1 MRSFITTTGP
11 IRLIGLIATIAIGS
25 PALAQLEE
33 VIVTAQKREQSLQDI
48 PMAITAISARQ
59 IVEDGIQDLNDIQGR
74 TPGLVVANF
83 SVGQPEIAI
92 RGIGTKE
99 DGAAAGDSTVVSV
112 DDVYVAARTAQIFD
126 IFDLERV
133 EVLRGP
139 QGTLYG
145 KNSIGGSIN
154 FITKKPTQETS
165 IRFRQAIAEWGTY
178 DTGGLISGGLGEKLA
193 GKFSFS
199 RRKSDGYIDHI
210 PSGRD
215 DLGFTDTLAYRAQ
228 LVWTPSDSVEAIFT
242 LDGADDELGDTNRE
256 PFGVATRSVTPAW
269 GTGASDGNLDD
280 YNNPIA
286 VNEAMGAMF
295 GVDASDPHN
304 YFNDDIG
311 WTKRDVLGFSA
322 KIEWN
327 VNDDLEFTSIT
338 AFREN
343 DFDWAEDS
351 EGLPA
356 SNQNDA
362 QLGVDDTL
370 LMPDQGFRRD
380 VTDSAIEDNEQ
391 FTQEFRLSRSGQT
404 NDWLLGFFFSQEDFE
419 RTETFYWANFSNVGD
434 WRDVLP
440 VLPPPGPPASPSPNF
455 LGNVAVA
462 PVNVSDQV
470 NDSTAWAIYGQS
482 TWVLNDR
489 MNLTAGLR
497 YSTEEKEY
505 TVSGQAFLDIFGDAE
520 NTLAYTG
527 IPSIDVLNQT
537 AIAVT
542 VQQFDE
548 LTAKD
553 DWDNVSGRLA
563 LNWQVTDDVMLF
575 GTLSTGFKSGGYTG
589 SPSSASRAGVSFDP
603 EEALNIEIGTKAY
616 FLDHRLRLNASV
628 FSTDYDDLQVTFFTV
643 PLGSTAAFG
652 EFFTE
657 NASSAEITGLEAEFL
672 AMPNDAFQIGGSVAF
687 LDAEYKDFL
696 TETIVAP
703 SRCGSADAVPVDPN
717 DPAQG
722 CRLDFSG
729 NQLRQA
735 PEFSANL
742 FARYEWE
749 LGSGATIAAKVD
761 YRYQD
766 DSFYDPD
773 ESPLTLIPSY
783 SLINARIAWTSASG
797 AWEIA
802 AWGKNLGDEEYVRH
816 IYSQRGGTVT
826 FANYGAPR
834 QVGLTFTYNYDE

>member
-1 MRSFITTTGP
+1 MKSITKSRRV
-11 IRLIGLIATIAIGS
+11 IRVIGLCATFAVGS
-25 PALAQLEE
+25 TAVAQMDE
-33 VIVTAQKREQSLQDI
+33 VVVTAQKREQSLQDI

-59 IVEDGIQDLNDIQGR
+59 IIEDGIQDLNDIQGR

-154 FITKKPTQETS
+154 FITKKPTQDTS
-165 IRFRQAIAEWGTY
+165 IRFRQTVAEFGTY
-178 DTGGLISGGLGEKLA
+178 DTAGLISGGLGDKLA

-199 RRKSDGYIDHI
+199 RRKSDGYIEHI

-228 LVWTPSDSVEAIFT
+228 LVWTPSETVEATFT

-256 PFGVATRSVTPAW
+256 PFGVLTRETTPAF
-269 GTGASDGNLDD
+269 GTGASDGNLQD

-311 WTKRDVLGFSA
+311 WTKRDVLGLSA
-322 KIEWN
+322 KIEWDL
-327 VNDDLEFTSIT
+327 NDDLELTSIT
-338 AFREN
+338 AYREN
-343 DFDWAEDS
+343 DFDWLEDS
-351 EGLPA
+351 EGLA
-356 SNQNDA
+356 TSNQNDA
-362 QLGVDDTL
+362 QLGINDAL

-380 VTDSAIEDNEQ
+380 VADSAIEDNEQ
-391 FTQEFRLSRSGQT
+391 FTQEFRLSKSGDN
-404 NDWLLGFFFSQEDFE
+404 NDWLVGLFFSQEDFE
-419 RTETFYWANFSNVGD
+419 RTETFYWGNYSNIGD
-434 WRDVLP
+434 WRDWS
-440 VLPPPGPPASPSPNF
+440 PGPTLTPNF
-455 LGNVAVA
+455 LGNVAVS

-470 NDSTAWAIYGQS
+470 NDSTSWAVYGQS
-482 TWVLNDR
+482 TWALNDR

-497 YSTEEKEY
+497 YSSEEKKY
-505 TVSGQAFLDIFGDAE
+505 TVSGQAFLDLFGDAE
-520 NTLAYTG
+520 GTLAATG
-527 IPSIDVLNQT
+527 IPSIDVLNRT

-553 DWDNVSGRLA
+553 DWDNVSGL
-563 LNWQVTDDVMLF
+563 LSLDWQVSDDVMLF
-575 GTLSTGFKSGGYTG
+575 GALSTGFKSGGFTG
-589 SPSSASRAGVSFDP
+589 SPSAASRAGVSFDP

-616 FLDHRLRLNASV
+616 FLDRRLRLNASA
-628 FSTDYDDLQVTFFTV
+628 FRTDYDDLQVTFFTI
-643 PLGSTAAFG
+643 PLGSAAAFG

-657 NASSAEITGLEAEFL
+657 NASSAEITGLELELL
-672 AMPNDAFQIGGSVAF
+672 AIPTDAFEIGGSVAF
-687 LDAEYKDFL
+687 LDTEYQDFL
-696 TETIVAP
+696 TKTVVDPA
-703 SRCGSADAVPVDPN
+703 RCGGADAVPVDPG
-717 DPAQG
+717 DPSLG
-722 CRLDFSG
+722 CQLDFSG
-729 NQLRQA
+729 NTLRQA
-735 PEFSANL
+735 PELSVNL
-742 FARYEWE
+742 FARYEWQ
-749 LGSGATIAAKVD
+749 LGSGASIVAKVD

-773 ESPLTLIPSY
+773 ENPRTLIPNY
-783 SLINARIAWTSASG
+783 SLFNGRVAFSSPSG

-802 AWGKNLGDEEYVRH
+802 AWAKNMGDEEYVRH

-834 QVGLTFTYNYDE
+834 QVGLTFTYSYAE

>member
-1 MRSFITTTGP
+1 MKIITRGRRPSRFVGFIVALTV
-11 IRLIGLIATIAIGS
+11 GS
-25 PALAQLEE
+25 SALAQMDEI
-33 VIVTAQKREQSLQDI
+33 IVTAQKREQSLQDI
-48 PMAITAISARQ
+48 PMAISAISGRQ
-59 IVEDGIQDLNDIQGR
+59 IIEDGIQDLNDIQGR
-74 TPGLVVANF
+74 IPGLVVANF

-112 DDVYVAARTAQIFD
+112 DDVYIAARTAQIFD

-165 IRFRQAIAEWGTY
+165 IRFRQTVADFNTF
-178 DTGGLISGGLGEKLA
+178 DTGGLISGGLGDNLA

-199 RRKSDGYIDHI
+199 RRKSDGYIVHV

-228 LVWTPSDSVEAIFT
+228 LVWTPSDTVEAIFT

-256 PFGVATRSVTPAW
+256 PFGVATNPVTPAW

-286 VNEAMGAMF
+286 VNAAMGAMF

-311 WTKRDVLGFSA
+311 WTRRDVFGLSA
-322 KIEWN
+322 KIVWDL
-327 VNDDLEFTSIT
+327 NDDLELTSIT
-338 AFREN
+338 AFRQN
-343 DFDWAEDS
+343 TFDWLEDS
-351 EGLPA
+351 EGLA
-356 SNQNDA
+356 TSNQNDA
-362 QLGVDDTL
+362 QLGVNDFL

-380 VTDSAIEDNEQ
+380 VADSAIEDNEQ
-391 FTQEFRLSRSGQT
+391 FTQEFRLSKSSDT
-404 NDWLLGFFFSQEDFE
+404 NDWLVGLFFSQEDFE
-419 RTETFYWANFSNVGD
+419 RTETFYWGNYSNIGD
-434 WRDVLP
+434 WRDWS
-440 VLPPPGPPASPSPNF
+440 PGPTLTPNY

-462 PVNVSDQV
+462 PVNVSDQA
-470 NDSTAWAIYGQS
+470 NDSTSWAIYGQS

-489 MNLTAGLR
+489 LNVTAGLR
-497 YSTEEKEY
+497 YSAEEKEY
-505 TVSGQAFLDIFGDAE
+505 TVSGQAFLDLFGDAQG
-520 NTLAYTG
+520 TLAATG
-527 IPSIDVLNQT
+527 IPSIDILNQT
-537 AIAVT
+537 AIVVT

-553 DWDNVSGRLA
+553 DWDNISGLLA
-563 LNWQVTDDVMLF
+563 LDWQVSDDVMLF
-575 GTLSTGFKSGGYTG
+575 GTLSTGFKSGGFTG
-589 SPSSASRAGVSFDP
+589 SPSSAARAGVSFDP
-603 EEALNIEIGTKAY
+603 EEALNIEIGTKGY
-616 FLDHRLRLNASV
+616 FLDRRLRLNASV
-628 FSTDYDDLQVTFFTV
+628 FSTDYDDLQVTFFTI
-643 PLGSTAAFG
+643 PLGSAARFG

-657 NASSAEITGLEAEFL
+657 NASSAEITGLEIEFL
-672 AMPNDAFQIGGSVAF
+672 AVPNDNFEIGGSVAF
-687 LDAEYKDFL
+687 LNTEYKDFL
-696 TETIVAP
+696 TKTIVDP
-703 SRCGSADAVPVDPN
+703 PRCGGDDAVPVDPN
-717 DPAQG
+717 DPSQG
-722 CRLDFSG
+722 CQLDFSG
-729 NQLRQA
+729 NNLRQA
-735 PEFSANL
+735 PELSANL
-742 FARYEWE
+742 FARYEWQ
-749 LGSGATIAAKVD
+749 LGSGASIAAKVD

-766 DSFYDPD
+766 KSFYDPD
-773 ESPLTLIPSY
+773 ENPLTLIPSY
-783 SLINARIAWTSASG
+783 SLINGRVAYTSESG

-802 AWGKNLGDEEYVRH
+802 AWVKNLGDEEYVRH
-816 IYSQRGGTVT
+816 IYSQRGGTVS

>member
-1 MRSFITTTGP
+1 MKSFTRGRRPSRFVGFIVALTV
-11 IRLIGLIATIAIGS
+11 GS
-25 PALAQLEE
+25 SALAQMDEI
-33 VIVTAQKREQSLQDI
+33 IVTAQKREQSLQDI

-59 IVEDGIQDLNDIQGR
+59 IIEDGIQDLNDIQGR

-83 SVGQPEIAI
+83 SIGQPEIAI

-99 DGAAAGDSTVVSV
+99 DGAAAGDSVVVSV

-154 FITKKPTQETS
+154 FITRKPTQETRIS
-165 IRFRQAIAEWGTY
+165 FRQTVAEFGTY
-178 DTGGLISGGLGEKLA
+178 DTGGLISGGLGDNLA

-199 RRKSDGYIDHI
+199 RRKSDGYIVHV

-228 LVWTPSDSVEAIFT
+228 LVWTPSDTVEAIFT

-256 PFGVATRSVTPAW
+256 PFGVVTRTTTPAW

-311 WTKRDVLGFSA
+311 WTRRDVLGLSA
-322 KIEWN
+322 KIVWDLS
-327 VNDDLEFTSIT
+327 DDLGFTSIT
-338 AFREN
+338 AYREN
-343 DFDWAEDS
+343 TFDWLEDS
-351 EGLPA
+351 EGLGT

-362 QLGVDDTL
+362 QLGINDAL

-380 VTDSAIEDNEQ
+380 VADSAIEDNEQ
-391 FTQEFRLSRSGQT
+391 FTQEFRLSKTGDS
-404 NDWLLGFFFSQEDFE
+404 NDWLVGLFFSQEDFE
-419 RTETFYWANFSNVGD
+419 RTETFYWGNYSNLGD
-434 WRDVLP
+434 WRN
-440 VLPPPGPPASPSPNF
+440 PAASLTPNF

-462 PVNVSDQV
+462 PVNVSDQA
-470 NDSTAWAIYGQS
+470 NDSTSWAVYGQS

-489 MNLTAGLR
+489 LNVTAGLR

-505 TVSGQAFLDIFGDAE
+505 TVSGQAFLDLFGDAAG
-520 NTLAYTG
+520 TLAATG
-527 IPSIDVLNQT
+527 IPSIAVLNTT

-553 DWDNVSGRLA
+553 DWDNLSGLLA
-563 LNWQVTDDVMLF
+563 LDWQVSDDVMVY
-575 GTLSTGFKSGGYTG
+575 GSLSTGFKSGGFTG

-616 FLDHRLRLNASV
+616 FLDQRLRLNASV

-643 PLGSTAAFG
+643 PLGSAAAFG

-657 NASSAEITGLEAEFL
+657 NASSAEITGLEIEFL
-672 AMPNDAFQIGGSVAF
+672 AVPNESFEIGGSVAF
-687 LDAEYKDFL
+687 LDTEYKDFL
-696 TETIVAP
+696 SKTVVAP
-703 SRCGSADAVPVDPN
+703 SRCGGDDAVPVDPN
-717 DPAQG
+717 DPSQG
-722 CRLDFSG
+722 CHVDFSG
-729 NQLRQA
+729 NTLRQA
-735 PEFSANL
+735 PELSVNL
-742 FARYEWE
+742 FARYEWQ
-749 LGSGATIAAKVD
+749 LGSGASITAKVD

-773 ESPLTLIPSY
+773 ENPLTLIPSY
-783 SLINARIAWTSASG
+783 SLINGRIAYTSQSG
-797 AWEIA
+797 AWTIA
-802 AWGKNLGDEEYVRH
+802 AWAKNMGDEEYVRH